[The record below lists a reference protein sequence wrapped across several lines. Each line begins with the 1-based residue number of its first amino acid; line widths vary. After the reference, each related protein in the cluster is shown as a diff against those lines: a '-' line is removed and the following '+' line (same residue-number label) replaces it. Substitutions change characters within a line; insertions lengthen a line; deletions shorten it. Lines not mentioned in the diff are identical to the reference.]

1 MSWNSY
7 LFSKPK
13 KGAKMRA
20 RKSHPITSH
29 EAGEQV
35 KNLTETKKAI
45 LVVLSNGDMVDTAI
59 YNEYLKLILSNK
71 APMASESGIRARRSE
86 LVTDGLVEGVGFG
99 KTIFGRR
106 CIIWGL
112 SRGEAQ
118 G

>member
-1 MSWNSY
+1 MCWNSY
-7 LFSKPK
+7 LFSKPE

-35 KNLTETKKAI
+35 KNLSETKKAI
-45 LVVLSNGDMVDTAI
+45 LTVLAKGDMVDTAI
-59 YNEYLKLILSNK
+59 YNEYQKLVLSNL
-71 APMASESGIRARRSE
+71 APMASESGVRARRSE

-99 KTIFGRR
+99 KTVFGRR
-106 CIIWGL
+106 CIVWGL
-112 SRGEAQ
+112 TRGKAQ

>member
-45 LVVLSNGDMVDTAI
+45 LVVLGHGDMVDTAI
-59 YNEYLKLILSNK
+59 FTAYQKLVLSNK

-99 KTIFGRR
+99 KTVFGRR

-112 SRGEAQ
+112 SRGETQ